1 MRANGRLL
9 SICLVCWLSA
19 MAGAAQP
26 QSYPQKPIRVIVP
39 AAAGGTTD
47 LTARLVGQKMA
58 ERFGQ
63 AVIVENRS
71 GGNETI
77 GADVVAKSAPDGYTV
92 LLAPPAAIV
101 ILPHLQKLP
110 YSAEKDLAPVSLA
123 AVTPLILVV
132 HPALPAQTVKEL
144 VELAKARPG
153 YLSYASAGSG
163 GVQHLAAELLKTST
177 KIDIVHV
184 PYKGAGPVM
193 QDLIG
198 GQVQMFF
205 SGMPP
210 AMPHIRSGKLRALAV
225 TTTKRSSAAPEC
237 RPWRKRLPRFDIS
250 NWFGY
255 FVPSATPRDVIGRL
269 GAEINRALKE
279 QDVREKL
286 AGVGAE
292 ALGTTPGGA
301 RQIHA
306 RRKREV
312 RAAHQGLRRRSWTEP
327 WLFEQSEHAFSAAS
341 RTPRIPPAGC

>member
-1 MRANGRLL
+1 MTSSGQFL
-9 SICLVCWLSA
+9 SVFLGCCLGAMSA
-19 MAGAAQP
+19 FAQP
-26 QSYPQKPIRVIVP
+26 QSYPLKPIRVIVP
-39 AAAGGTTD
+39 AAAGGATD

-58 ERFGQ
+58 ERLGQ
-63 AVIVENRS
+63 AVIVENRP

-110 YSAEKDLAPVSLA
+110 YSVEKDLAPVSLA

-132 HPALPAQTVKEL
+132 HPALPAQSVKEL
-144 VELAKARPG
+144 IELAKARPG

-163 GVQHLAAELLKTST
+163 GVQHLAAELLKTSA

-225 TTTKRSSAAPEC
+225 TTTKRSSAAPEV
-237 RPWRKRLPRFDIS
+237 PTMEEAGLPRFDIS

-286 AGVGAE
+286 AGVGAD
-292 ALGTTPGGA
+292 ALGTTPEELAGFM
-301 RQIHA
+301 
-306 RRKREV
+306 
-312 RAAHQGLRRRSWTEP
+312 RAE
-327 WLFEQSEHAFSAAS
+327 SAKFAQLIKVS
-341 RTPRIPPAGC
+341 GTKLD